1 MDKLLTLSGTQIAA
15 MIREGKITSRKAV
28 ETHIDHARKINPW
41 INAIVAE
48 RYEPALD
55 EADAADAFLKENGPE
70 SCPPF
75 HGVPCSIKECFSL
88 AGMPQTSGLVARK
101 GFIAKKDATAAARM
115 RQAGCIPIGVTN
127 VSELCMW
134 MESHNKVYGTTNN
147 CYDLGRIVG
156 GSSGGEGAIVS
167 SGASPFGLGSDVGG
181 SIRMPAFFNGVF
193 GHKPTGGLVPN
204 TGQVPLAEGRVA
216 FYCTTGPLCRK
227 AEDLMPLLKIM
238 AGPDG
243 QDPECTAMD
252 LGDPASVDISA
263 LNVLSVPENLAVRVN
278 HELVVAQKNAA
289 DALEKMGAPVKHR
302 TVSKLK
308 WSLPIWSCML
318 KNQQM
323 TDFGVQMG
331 QGERIPVFWEFFK
344 WALRA
349 SDHTL
354 PALALALVERLPA
367 PVEKFVKM
375 GRELRQEMAD
385 LIGQDGVMLYPSYST
400 PAPRHLEPL
409 LLFDNF
415 VYTAIINVLGFPATQ
430 VPLGLSKKGLPV
442 GVQVVGTPGND
453 HQTIAV
459 AMAIEKSLGGWVVP
473 KLAEKLGG

>member
-15 MIREGKITSRKAV
+15 MIREGKISSRQAV
-28 ETHIDHARKINPW
+28 ETHIEHSKKINPW

-48 RYEPALD
+48 RYEKALD
-55 EADAADAFLKENGPE
+55 EADRADTFLKENGPE
-70 SCPPF
+70 KCPPF

-101 GFIAKKDATAAARM
+101 GFIAKKDATAVR
-115 RQAGCIPIGVTN
+115 RLRRAGCIPIGVTN

-134 MESHNKVYGTTNN
+134 MESRNNVYGVTNN
-147 CYDLGRIVG
+147 CYDLRCIVG

-204 TGQVPLAEGRVA
+204 SGQMPMAEGRVA

-243 QDPECTAMD
+243 HDPECAAMEI
-252 LGDPASVDISA
+252 GDPGKVDLSKIK
-263 LNVLSVPENLAVRVN
+263 VLSVPENRAVRVN
-278 HELVVAQKNAA
+278 HELVVAQKMAA
-289 DALEKMGAPVKHR
+289 DALEKVCTSVKHR
-302 TVSKLK
+302 TVNKLK
-308 WSLPIWSCML
+308 YSLPIWSSML
-318 KNQQM
+318 KNHQQ
-323 TDFGVQMG
+323 TEFGVQLG
-331 QGERIPVFWEFFK
+331 QGVRIPVFWELFK

-354 PALALALVERLPA
+354 PALGLALLEKFPSPVER
-367 PVEKFVKM
+367 FVKM
-375 GRELRQEMAD
+375 GRELRHELIE
-385 LIGQDGVMLYPSYST
+385 LIGTDGVMLYPSYSK

-409 LLFDNF
+409 LLYDNW
-415 VYTAIINVLGFPATQ
+415 VYTAIINAMGFPATQ
-430 VPLGLSKKGLPV
+430 VPLGLSKKGLPM

-453 HQTIAV
+453 HLTIAV
-459 AMAIEKSLGGWVVP
+459 AMELEKSLGGWVVP
-473 KLAEKLGG
+473 KLAEKLSA

>member
-1 MDKLLTLSGTQIAA
+1 MDKLLTLSGTKIAA

-28 ETHIDHARKINPW
+28 ETHIEHAKKINPW
-41 INAIVAE
+41 INAIVAD
-48 RYEPALD
+48 RYDQALD

-70 SCPPF
+70 NCPSF

-88 AGMPQTSGLVARK
+88 TGMPHTSGLVARK
-101 GFIAKKDATAAARM
+101 GIIEKKDATAAARM
-115 RQAGCIPIGVTN
+115 RRAGLIPIGVTN
-127 VSELCMW
+127 ISELCMW

-156 GSSGGEGAIVS
+156 GSSGGEGCIVS

-193 GHKPTGGLVPN
+193 GHKPTGGAVPN
-204 TGQVPLAEGRVA
+204 TGQIPLAHGRVA

-243 QDPECTAMD
+243 KDPECTAMD
-252 LGDPASVDISA
+252 FGDPASVDFSR
-263 LNVLSVPENLAVRVN
+263 LNVLSVPENGAVRVH
-278 HELVVAQKNAA
+278 HELVIAQKKAA
-289 DALEKMGAPVKHR
+289 DALEKLGASVKHR
-302 TVSKLK
+302 TVNKLK
-308 WSLPIWSCML
+308 WSFAIWSSML
-318 KNQQM
+318 NHHQ
-323 TDFGVQMG
+323 TEEFGVQLG
-331 QGERIPVFWEFFK
+331 QGKRIPVFWELFK

-354 PALALALVERLPA
+354 PALALALGERIPM
-367 PVEKFVKM
+367 PTEKFIKM
-375 GRELRQEMAD
+375 GRELRRELIE
-385 LIGQDGVMLYPSYST
+385 LIGPDGVMLYPSYSK

-409 LLFDNF
+409 MLLDNF
-415 VYTAIINVLGFPATQ
+415 VYTAIINVMGFPSTQ

-453 HQTIAV
+453 HKTIAV
-459 AMAIEKSLGGWVVP
+459 AMELEKSLGGWVVP
-473 KLAEKLGG
+473 KLAEKVNP